1 MSSVIMKIVVI
12 LSVAGAALA
21 SVNSMNTSPDD
32 DDDDVMLVTFDGK
45 PGTTFNFI
53 EEGIPTGSWPTKWP
67 DRKSSGTWSV
77 ADGYGALDAA
87 IYTEWDKADVES
99 LSVGWPGLIRAT
111 ADGNFPDASSTL
123 GGALILQVRS
133 TTPEYT
139 GFHITL
145 GTTENWGH
153 ASYACGGDLG
163 PAKNRGCYKASF
175 TVPRSADFVS
185 VRIPFTSFSGSWLY
199 GNGAQFKTCGEDKSE
214 CLTAKT
220 LAAIKQISIWAEGI
234 AGKPNLQVKSISA
247 SPAPSQLVTK
257 LVTMV

>member
-1 MSSVIMKIVVI
+1 MSSVMMKTAII

-21 SVNSMNTSPDD
+21 AEHSMNTTS
-32 DDDDVMLVTFDGK
+32 DDDVMLVTFDGK

-53 EEGIPTGSWPTKWP
+53 EEGIPTGSWPAKWP
-67 DRKSSGTWSV
+67 DRKSSGTWTV
-77 ADGYGALDAA
+77 ADGHGALDAA
-87 IYTEWDKADVES
+87 IYTEWDMHTIATD
-99 LSVGWPGLIRAT
+99 VGWPGLIKAT
-111 ADGNFPDASSTL
+111 ADGNFLDASSTL

-163 PAKNRGCYKASF
+163 LFKNRGCYKASF
-175 TVPRSADFVS
+175 TVPPSAEFVS

-199 GNGAQFKTCGEDKSE
+199 GSGAQYKACGEDKSE